1 MLYRFNSTKVGGHT
15 PFDRGGRYLYKDAH
29 TFLTIVGFFVSRHL
43 GLLLC
48 NIANMKRFLPL
59 LMLTG
64 LLFII
69 SCEDKDETLD
79 CDIKATLRDYTG
91 LDGCGFVLV
100 LDNGEVLEMGGFDE
114 EPDFQFN
121 DGMEVSIS
129 YEEMQGMATICMV
142 GPIVRIMCM
151 DII

>member
-1 MLYRFNSTKVGGHT
+1 MDSLGCQS
-15 PFDRGGRYLYKDAH
+15 L
-29 TFLTIVGFFVSRHL
+29 RHL
-43 GLLLC
+43 GLVGC
-48 NIANMKRFLPL
+48 NIVLMKRFLSL
-59 LMLTG
+59 LILTG

-129 YEEMQGMATICMV
+129 YEEMQGMASICMV

-151 DII
+151 EII

>member
-1 MLYRFNSTKVGGHT
+1 MDSLGCQS
-15 PFDRGGRYLYKDAH
+15 L
-29 TFLTIVGFFVSRHL
+29 RHL
-43 GLLLC
+43 GLVGC
-48 NIANMKRFLPL
+48 NIVLMKRFLSL
-59 LMLTG
+59 LILTG
-64 LLFII
+64 FLFII

-142 GPIVRIMCM
+142 GPVVRIMCM
-151 DII
+151 EII

>member
-1 MLYRFNSTKVGGHT
+1 M
-15 PFDRGGRYLYKDAH
+15 
-29 TFLTIVGFFVSRHL
+29 GFFVSRHL
-43 GLLLC
+43 GLVGC
-48 NIANMKRFLPL
+48 NIVLMKCFLPL
-59 LMLTG
+59 FMLTG

-100 LDNGEVLEMGGFDE
+100 LENGEVLEMGGFDE

>member
-1 MLYRFNSTKVGGHT
+1 MDSLGCQS
-15 PFDRGGRYLYKDAH
+15 L
-29 TFLTIVGFFVSRHL
+29 RHL
-43 GLLLC
+43 GLVGC
-48 NIANMKRFLPL
+48 NIVLMKRFLSL
-59 LMLTG
+59 LILNG

-114 EPDFQFN
+114 EPGFQFN

-142 GPIVRIMCM
+142 GPVVRIMCM
-151 DII
+151 EII

>member
-1 MLYRFNSTKVGGHT
+1 VDSLGCQS
-15 PFDRGGRYLYKDAH
+15 L
-29 TFLTIVGFFVSRHL
+29 RHL
-43 GLLLC
+43 GLVGC
-48 NIANMKRFLPL
+48 NIVLMKRFLSL
-59 LMLTG
+59 LILTG

-114 EPDFQFN
+114 DPDFQFN

-142 GPIVRIMCM
+142 GPVVRIMCM
-151 DII
+151 EII

>member
-1 MLYRFNSTKVGGHT
+1 M
-15 PFDRGGRYLYKDAH
+15 DA
-29 TFLTIVGFFVSRHL
+29 IKKG
-43 GLLLC
+43 
-48 NIANMKRFLPL
+48 MKRLWFISLAL
-59 LMLTG
+59 LV
-64 LLFII
+64 F
-69 SCEDKDETLD
+69 SCEEKEETLD

-151 DII
+151 ETI

>member
-1 MLYRFNSTKVGGHT
+1 MNPNNPRQV
-15 PFDRGGRYLYKDAH
+15 A
-29 TFLTIVGFFVSRHL
+29 GFFVYRHL
-43 GLLLC
+43 GLVGC
-48 NIANMKRFLPL
+48 NIVLMKHFLPL
-59 LMLTG
+59 FILTG

-129 YEEMQGMATICMV
+129 YEEMQGVATICMV
-142 GPIVRIMCM
+142 GSIVRIMCM

>member
-1 MLYRFNSTKVGGHT
+1 MDSLGCQS
-15 PFDRGGRYLYKDAH
+15 L
-29 TFLTIVGFFVSRHL
+29 RHL
-43 GLLLC
+43 GLVGC
-48 NIANMKRFLPL
+48 NIVLMKRFLSL
-59 LMLTG
+59 LILTG

-142 GPIVRIMCM
+142 GLIVRIMCM
-151 DII
+151 EII

>member
-1 MLYRFNSTKVGGHT
+1 MDSLGCQS
-15 PFDRGGRYLYKDAH
+15 L
-29 TFLTIVGFFVSRHL
+29 RHL
-43 GLLLC
+43 GLVGC
-48 NIANMKRFLPL
+48 NIVLMKRFLPL
-59 LMLTG
+59 LILTG

-100 LDNGEVLEMGGFDE
+100 LDNGEVLEMGDFDE

-151 DII
+151 EII

>member
-1 MLYRFNSTKVGGHT
+1 MDSLGCQS
-15 PFDRGGRYLYKDAH
+15 L
-29 TFLTIVGFFVSRHL
+29 RHL
-43 GLLLC
+43 GLVGC
-48 NIANMKRFLPL
+48 NIVLMKRFLSL
-59 LMLTG
+59 LILTG

-114 EPDFQFN
+114 DPDFQFN

-142 GPIVRIMCM
+142 GPVVRIMCM
-151 DII
+151 EII

>member
-1 MLYRFNSTKVGGHT
+1 M
-15 PFDRGGRYLYKDAH
+15 DA
-29 TFLTIVGFFVSRHL
+29 IKKG
-43 GLLLC
+43 
-48 NIANMKRFLPL
+48 MKRLWFI
-59 LMLTG
+59 LT
-64 LLFII
+64 LLFIF
-69 SCEDKDETLD
+69 SCEDKDDTLD

-114 EPDFQFN
+114 DPDFQFN

-151 DII
+151 ETI

>member
-1 MLYRFNSTKVGGHT
+1 
-15 PFDRGGRYLYKDAH
+15 
-29 TFLTIVGFFVSRHL
+29 
-43 GLLLC
+43 
-48 NIANMKRFLPL
+48 MKRFLPL

-69 SCEDKDETLD
+69 SCKDKDETLD

-129 YEEMQGMATICMV
+129 YEEMQGVATICMV
-142 GPIVRIMCM
+142 GSIVRIMCM

>member
-1 MLYRFNSTKVGGHT
+1 MVRNFAVIFIL
-15 PFDRGGRYLYKDAH
+15 
-29 TFLTIVGFFVSRHL
+29 FFSL
-43 GLLLC
+43 NC
-48 NIANMKRFLPL
+48 SDEE
-59 LMLTG
+59 T
-64 LLFII
+64 
-69 SCEDKDETLD
+69 SCE
-79 CDIKATLRDYTG
+79 IKATLRDYTG

-100 LDNGEVLEMGGFDE
+100 LEDGEVLEMGAFDE

>member
-1 MLYRFNSTKVGGHT
+1 MHSPHDGV
-15 PFDRGGRYLYKDAH
+15 
-29 TFLTIVGFFVSRHL
+29 FVSRHL
-43 GLLLC
+43 GLERC
-48 NIANMKRFLPL
+48 NIVLMKRFLPL
-59 LMLTG
+59 LILTG

-100 LDNGEVLEMGGFDE
+100 LDNGEVLEMGDFDE
-114 EPDFQFN
+114 DPDFQFN

-129 YEEMQGMATICMV
+129 YEEMQGMATTCMV

-151 DII
+151 EII

>member
-1 MLYRFNSTKVGGHT
+1 MDSLGCQS
-15 PFDRGGRYLYKDAH
+15 L
-29 TFLTIVGFFVSRHL
+29 RHL
-43 GLLLC
+43 GLVGC
-48 NIANMKRFLPL
+48 NIVLMKRFLSL
-59 LMLTG
+59 LILTG

-142 GPIVRIMCM
+142 GPVVRIMCM
-151 DII
+151 EII

>member
-1 MLYRFNSTKVGGHT
+1 M
-15 PFDRGGRYLYKDAH
+15 
-29 TFLTIVGFFVSRHL
+29 GFFVYRHL
-43 GLLLC
+43 GLVGC
-48 NIANMKRFLPL
+48 NIVLMKRFLPL
-59 LMLTG
+59 LILTG

-151 DII
+151 ETI

>member
-1 MLYRFNSTKVGGHT
+1 MPIIQIASSWE
-15 PFDRGGRYLYKDAH
+15 
-29 TFLTIVGFFVSRHL
+29 FFVSRHL
-43 GLLLC
+43 GLLGC
-48 NIANMKRFLPL
+48 NIVLMKRSLPL
-59 LMLTG
+59 FILIG

-129 YEEMQGMATICMV
+129 YDEMQGMATICMV
-142 GPIVRIMCM
+142 GTIVRIMCM